1 MEKLKS
7 ISAILQ
13 IEVREDKKRTTLKLS
28 DEDTSQSFRKSIMNE
43 INLSKEA
50 GEKSHTHTQTKD
62 RATESAFHQE
72 LFIKTTWVNNPLL
85 SPQTRHISAALSVGK
100 VIWKK
105 TERERVSATEQ
116 QREKRMKK
124 RVCCRTPKIPDTHR
138 ILCSSSEKSF
148 PGRAAAT
155 LGLIT
160 HALFRLQTP
169 SSDEKYV
176 SC

>member
-13 IEVREDKKRTTLKLS
+13 IEEREDKKRTTLKLS

-43 INLSKEA
+43 INLGKEA

-85 SPQTRHISAALSVGK
+85 SPQTRHISAALSVVRWSERKQKASKYPQLNRGK
-100 VIWKK
+100 SAWK
-105 TERERVSATEQ
+105 REFVAEWNSQNSWHTQNSLFQLRNE
-116 QREKRMKK
+116 
-124 RVCCRTPKIPDTHR
+124 
-138 ILCSSSEKSF
+138 F
-148 PGRAAAT
+148 PGMGGSY
-155 LGLIT
+155 LGSNHTCVI
-160 HALFRLQTP
+160 
-169 SSDEKYV
+169 
-176 SC
+176 